1 MHVLK
6 VTLVTKVAKSASLNL
21 GVVSPLALLVS
32 FRGSLLCILI
42 LLVKVKG
49 AVSVRV

>member
-1 MHVLK
+1 MHILK
-6 VTLVTKVAKSASLNL
+6 VTSVTKVAKSASLNL
-21 GVVSPLALLVS
+21 EVVGSLALLVS
-32 FRGSLLCILI
+32 FRGSLLCIII